1 MVEGFWVAE
10 AQVAKAA
17 SRVYCRGL
25 NNWNRVF
32 GPIIIRELFIIR
44 NPQNSIG
51 NY

>member
-10 AQVAKAA
+10 AQVAKAV

-32 GPIIIRELFIIR
+32 WAHYYTKLFIIR